1 MFSQDNLIILPSEC
15 LFSFKSPF
23 LSHYI
28 TYSQKYISES
38 RSFLYL
44 LLCHCSDAFFMITP
58 SLGVLEGDR
67 WHADEVG
74 AGVVG

>member
-1 MFSQDNLIILPSEC
+1 MV
-15 LFSFKSPF
+15 SFME
-23 LSHYI
+23 
-28 TYSQKYISES
+28 ISLE
-38 RSFLYL
+38 LL